1 MRYYPSYLV
10 DDLAPVG
17 HDLTEIAK
25 ILNGEVSFNEN
36 IKGALIEATLL
47 GEDTSVYHGLG
58 FVPTG
63 FMVINKNGPGDVWG
77 VRVSK
82 WTKETLFLG
91 SSVESLEVR
100 LFVL

>member
-1 MRYYPSYLV
+1 MRYYPSLFV
-10 DDLAPVG
+10 DDITPVG
-17 HDLTEIAK
+17 HDLSEIAK
-25 ILNGEVSFNEN
+25 ILNGEISINEN

-63 FMVINKNGPGDVWG
+63 FIVLNKNGPGDVWG
-77 VRVSK
+77 VRVSQ
-82 WTKETLFLG
+82 WTNETLFLG
-91 SSVESLEVR
+91 SNAESLEVR